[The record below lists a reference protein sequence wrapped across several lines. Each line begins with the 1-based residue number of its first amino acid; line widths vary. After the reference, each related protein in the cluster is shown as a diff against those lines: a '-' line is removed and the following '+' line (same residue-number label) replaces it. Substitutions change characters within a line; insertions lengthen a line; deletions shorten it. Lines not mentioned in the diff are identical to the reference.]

1 LAKSR
6 LRWNFQKGVNANLEL
21 SAVAGII
28 IIYIFMDVPNSTSNG
43 WRVSEVLFG
52 AFWLQPFNRLLA
64 EVTLR

>member
-28 IIYIFMDVPNSTSNG
+28 IIYIFMDVPNST
-43 WRVSEVLFG
+43 EA
-52 AFWLQPFNRLLA
+52 AFWSTGSGYTKFVER
-64 EVTLR
+64 